1 MASSLNA
8 LKIRRRLG
16 PKEWHVPE
24 EYGPD
29 GWLIRAKDDRTFI
42 IITVASFD
50 GDEWIHASIS
60 HQNHMPTYDE
70 LKSLHLAV
78 FQNGWSYQV
87 FTPPSD
93 HVNIH
98 RYCLHL
104 FGRLDGSPV
113 LPDFTT
119 GTGSI

>member
-8 LKIRRRLG
+8 LKIRRCLG
-16 PKEWHVPE
+16 HKEWGIPD

-29 GWLIRAKDDRTFI
+29 GWLIRAKDEQTFI
-42 IITVASFD
+42 IITVAPFD

-60 HQNHMPTYDE
+60 HPNHMPTYDE
-70 LKSLHLAV
+70 LKAMHLAV
-78 FQNGWSYQV
+78 FQGGWSYQV

-98 RYCLHL
+98 KHCLHL
-104 FGRLDGSPV
+104 FGRLDGRPC
-113 LPDFTT
+113 LPDFTM
-119 GTGSI
+119 GESSI